1 MLNLKHIFAFMDRK
15 WYDINGK
22 ESTGI
27 VDVYIFDEIGS
38 YGLNAQSFI
47 EEIKAYKKRPMN
59 LHVNCVGGDVFDG
72 MAIYNIIKKRTAE
85 TTVYI
90 EGIAASMGSV
100 IALAADNVVM
110 AENSLFMI
118 HNAWGGAMGE
128 SKELKKTANLLEK
141 ISNEIADIY
150 IKKTK
155 LPYDRVKEMM
165 DEETWL
171 NADEALELGFID
183 SISDAIKVAAKYDV
197 SKFKNITSEEIS
209 SKLNINLKSKKM
221 TDELK
226 SWFNG
231 KIEDIIARVQSDN
244 NENVTVD
251 SNSKVN
257 VAISDEA
264 EILNKF
270 SDFEAKVTELSGSV
284 TELEGEKETL
294 TEEVERL
301 NALLSKAN
309 AKGTEISTDG
319 DPLVIDNKVEDVNS
333 AFLNVLADKIKL
345 TIN

>member
-1 MLNLKHIFAFMDRK
+1 M
-15 WYDINGK
+15 
-22 ESTGI
+22 
-27 VDVYIFDEIGS
+27 
-38 YGLNAQSFI
+38 
-47 EEIKAYKKRPMN
+47 
-59 LHVNCVGGDVFDG
+59 
-72 MAIYNIIKKRTAE
+72 
-85 TTVYI
+85 
-90 EGIAASMGSV
+90 
-100 IALAADNVVM
+100 
-110 AENSLFMI
+110 
-118 HNAWGGAMGE
+118 
-128 SKELKKTANLLEK
+128 
-141 ISNEIADIY
+141 
-150 IKKTK
+150 
-155 LPYDRVKEMM
+155 
-165 DEETWL
+165 
-171 NADEALELGFID
+171 
-183 SISDAIKVAAKYDV
+183 
-197 SKFKNITSEEIS
+197 
-209 SKLNINLKSKKM
+209 LNINLKSKKM